1 MSNSPK
7 YPSMQ
12 RMLKQLNKPVPNAG
26 QYMSFN
32 ALCMILLLPLLYQTE
47 KIAASDP
54 SGYAPAPLIFSAL
67 ALVIVV
73 AIVEG
78 IIAVVI
84 FSGMSWMMNV
94 PGFFAIGVIRGI
106 EGAEVRYRNV
116 HIRFYGRLQSN
127 VIFSGVVL
135 SEYSCVG
142 LLGLI
147 SWISY
152 STFIG
157 IVIAFVIIVLSA
169 HILIS
174 FFAKKKRHKWMEV
187 SDTQIRNDA
196 ELKRQKYPMMSSVP
210 SVDEMEEILREAKL
224 GDTMQQSDARL
235 IDGVV
240 KREYLKNLIWMTI
253 VFISLMLLF
262 V

>member
-1 MSNSPK
+1 
-7 YPSMQ
+7 MQ
-12 RMLKQLNKPVPNAG
+12 RMLRQLNKPVPNAG
-26 QYMSFN
+26 QYMSLN

-54 SGYAPAPLIFSAL
+54 SGYAPAPLIFSAM
-67 ALVIVV
+67 ALVIIVV
-73 AIVEG
+73 IVEG

-84 FSGMSWMMNV
+84 FSGISWMMNV

-106 EGAEVRYRNV
+106 EGAEERYRNV

-127 VIFSGVVL
+127 VIFSGIVL
-135 SEYSCVG
+135 IAYSCVG

-147 SWISY
+147 SWISF
-152 STFIG
+152 SMFIG
-157 IVIAFVIIVLSA
+157 IVIVFVTIVLSA
-169 HILIS
+169 HIMVS
-174 FFAKKKRHKWMEV
+174 FVAKRKEQKWIEV

-210 SVDEMEEILREAKL
+210 SVDEMEDILREAKL
-224 GDTMQQSDARL
+224 GDPIQQSDASL
-235 IDGVV
+235 INGVV

-253 VFISLMLLF
+253 VVICLMLLF

>member
-1 MSNSPK
+1 
-7 YPSMQ
+7 
-12 RMLKQLNKPVPNAG
+12 
-26 QYMSFN
+26 
-32 ALCMILLLPLLYQTE
+32 
-47 KIAASDP
+47 
-54 SGYAPAPLIFSAL
+54 
-67 ALVIVV
+67 VV
-73 AIVEG
+73 IVEG

-84 FSGMSWMMNV
+84 FSGISWMTNV

-106 EGAEVRYRNV
+106 EGAEERYRNV
-116 HIRFYGRLQSN
+116 HIAFYGRLQSN

-135 SEYSCVG
+135 VAYSCVG
-142 LLGLI
+142 LLWLI

-169 HILIS
+169 HIMVS
-174 FFAKKKRHKWMEV
+174 FVAKRKEQKWKEV

-196 ELKRQKYPMMSSVP
+196 EIKRQKYPMMSSVP

-224 GDTMQQSDARL
+224 GDPVQQSDASL

-253 VFISLMLLF
+253 VVICLMLLF
-262 V
+262 I

>member
-1 MSNSPK
+1 MSNVPT

-12 RMLKQLNKPVPNAG
+12 RMLKQLNKPVPNVG

-32 ALCMILLLPLLYQTE
+32 ALCMILLLPVLFQIE
-47 KIAASDP
+47 KIAVADP
-54 SGYAPAPLIFSAL
+54 SGYAPAPLIFGAL
-67 ALVIVV
+67 ALVIIVV
-73 AIVEG
+73 IVEG

-84 FSGMSWMMNV
+84 FTGIGWMTSV

-106 EGAEVRYRNV
+106 EGAEQRYRDV
-116 HIRFYGRLQSN
+116 HIGFYRRMQSN
-127 VIFSGVVL
+127 VLFLGLVL
-135 SEYSCVG
+135 ISYSCVG
-142 LLGLI
+142 GSGVI
-147 SWISY
+147 GWISY

-157 IVIAFVIIVLSA
+157 IMIAFVISVLSV

-174 FFAKKKRHKWMEV
+174 FVAKNKMQKWMQQ
-187 SDTQIRNDA
+187 SDIQIRNDA
-196 ELKRQKYPMMSSVP
+196 ELKRQRFPMMSSVP

-224 GDTMQQSDARL
+224 GDAMQQSDASL
-235 IDGVV
+235 INGVV

-253 VFISLMLLF
+253 IFICLMLLF